1 MIHWAWL
8 ILAFA
13 AGEFVGVAATAMC
26 MSAKSAEE
34 KAEKMRK
41 RGG

>member
-13 AGEFVGVAATAMC
+13 AGEIVGVAATALC
-26 MSAKSAEE
+26 MSSKSAEE
-34 KAEKMRK
+34 KAEEMRK